1 MALRIAATVA
11 MFGLLVAGA
20 AAVFGYWALS
30 RQLDARLDA
39 EMQGKRG
46 LLVHV
51 LSEIASVEQIPA
63 SGHRFGDLL
72 IGHQHLHLAMVDP
85 RNGRLLASFSPAAME
100 SLELA
105 KDAAAGTLRR
115 WQGSDT
121 KRYASLSGTSPVGN
135 AQAVRFVLSIGLEDD
150 QALLGGYVGAV
161 LLGLPALLALVAF
174 GAWAV
179 ARTGL
184 APLKRL
190 TVVASQ
196 VTTRNLAQRIDVQDM
211 PPELRVLADG
221 FNAMLHRIDEGVHRL
236 SEFSAD
242 LAHEMRTPVATLLG
256 RTQVALS
263 RQRSVEELHDVLAGN
278 VEELDRLTRLI
289 ADMLFLAQADQGDAP
304 LQWTA
309 IDLAQEARRV
319 AEFLSAL
326 AEERG
331 ISVEVK
337 GNATVQAD
345 RILVQRAITNL
356 LTNAIRHSDAPGVVS
371 VALRQAGATV
381 CIDVSNRGH
390 GIPPDQLGRVFERFV
405 RLDTARTRSNGGTG
419 LGLPI
424 VKSVMQAHGGS
435 VHVTSEVGGSTTFT
449 LVFPSG

>member
-1 MALRIAATVA
+1 M
-11 MFGLLVAGA
+11 
-20 AAVFGYWALS
+20 
-30 RQLDARLDA
+30 
-39 EMQGKRG
+39 
-46 LLVHV
+46 
-51 LSEIASVEQIPA
+51 
-63 SGHRFGDLL
+63 
-72 IGHQHLHLAMVDP
+72 
-85 RNGRLLASFSPAAME
+85 
-100 SLELA
+100 
-105 KDAAAGTLRR
+105 RR

-135 AQAVRFVLSIGLEDD
+135 AQAVRFVLSIDLEDD

-184 APLKRL
+184 APLTRL

-390 GIPPDQLGRVFERFV
+390 GIPPDQRGRVFERFV

-449 LVFPSG
+449 LIFPSG

>member
-11 MFGLLVAGA
+11 LFGLLVAGA

-30 RQLDARLDA
+30 RQLDSRLDA

-85 RNGRLLASFSPAAME
+85 RNERLLASFSPAAME

-135 AQAVRFVLSIGLEDD
+135 AQVVRFVLSIDLEDD

-211 PPELRVLADG
+211 PPELRVLADD

-356 LTNAIRHSDAPGVVS
+356 LTNAIRHSAAPGVVS

-381 CIDVSNRGH
+381 CIDVSNHGP

-449 LVFPSG
+449 LIFPFE

>member
-39 EMQGKRG
+39 ELQGKRG

-85 RNGRLLASFSPAAME
+85 RNEQLLASFSPAAME
-100 SLELA
+100 SLDRA
-105 KDAAAGTLRR
+105 KGAAAGAVRR

-135 AQAVRFVLSIGLEDD
+135 AQAVRFVLSIDLEDD

-161 LLGLPALLALVAF
+161 LLGLPALLAWVAF

-381 CIDVSNRGH
+381 CIDVSNHGH
-390 GIPPDQLGRVFERFV
+390 GLPPDQLGRVFERFV
-405 RLDTARTRSNGGTG
+405 RLDTARTRSTGGTG

-435 VHVTSEVGGSTTFT
+435 VNVTSEVGGSTTFT

>member
-39 EMQGKRG
+39 ELQGKRG

-85 RNGRLLASFSPAAME
+85 RNEQLLASFSPAAME
-100 SLELA
+100 SLDRA
-105 KDAAAGTLRR
+105 KGAAAGAVRR

-135 AQAVRFVLSIGLEDD
+135 AQAVRFVLSIDLEDD
-150 QALLGGYVGAV
+150 QVLLGGYVGAV
-161 LLGLPALLALVAF
+161 LLGLPALLAWVAF

-381 CIDVSNRGH
+381 CIDVSNHGH
-390 GIPPDQLGRVFERFV
+390 GLPPDQLGRVFERFV
-405 RLDTARTRSNGGTG
+405 RLDTARTRSTGGTG

-435 VHVTSEVGGSTTFT
+435 VNVTSEVGGSTTFT

>member
-39 EMQGKRG
+39 ELQGKRG

-85 RNGRLLASFSPAAME
+85 RNEQLLASFSPAAME
-100 SLELA
+100 SLDRA
-105 KDAAAGTLRR
+105 KGAAAGAVRR

-135 AQAVRFVLSIGLEDD
+135 AQAVRFVLSIDLEDD

-161 LLGLPALLALVAF
+161 LLGLPALLAWVAF

-381 CIDVSNRGH
+381 CIDVANHGH
-390 GIPPDQLGRVFERFV
+390 GLPPDQLGRVFERFV
-405 RLDTARTRSNGGTG
+405 RLDTARTRSTGGTG

-435 VHVTSEVGGSTTFT
+435 VNVTSEVGGSTTFT